1 MYLLRG
7 RAVGLTLAGLGI
19 AATIGSLL
27 IGEGLGS
34 GSWGPR
40 MVPLLA
46 AATVLAAGLAEM
58 ATAARVA
65 PAIAEG
71 TAPPTDADAGDRRLA
86 FGLFAVALAY
96 AWLMGR
102 IGYMA
107 STALA
112 APAAFALYGL
122 RRPAV
127 LLAAAIL
134 CPLVLHLVFFRLLAA
149 FPPRGRWFDLTDW
162 LPL

>member
-1 MYLLRG
+1 MFPLRD

-19 AATIGSLL
+19 AAIIGSLL

-58 ATAARVA
+58 ATVKRTAPIVAEGIA
-65 PAIAEG
+65 PA
-71 TAPPTDADAGDRRLA
+71 ADAGDRRLA
-86 FGLFAVALAY
+86 LGLFAVALAY

-107 STALA
+107 ATALA

-134 CPLVLHLVFFRLLAA
+134 YPLVLHLVFFRLLAA